1 MEFVFLFAGL
11 AGLWLG
17 TKATIRGAV
26 SVAERLGISEFVIGV
41 VVLSIGSDLPEL
53 AIAVD
58 AGIKNLGPRQASDI
72 VVGSALGSTLG
83 QIGFVLGIAGLVH
96 HLHLPRKVV
105 VEQGIALLGSA
116 LLLGAVGWSG
126 HVTRFEGAVLIAAYL
141 GYLYFIVK
149 GATEIPLEEEIE
161 PVNGIALSVF
171 RLAIGLV
178 IVGFSAELTVDGA
191 TEVAETL
198 GVEQAFVAIII
209 IGLGSSLP
217 ELSISLGAA
226 MEKRVMLS
234 VGNLLGSNVFDTLV
248 PVGVAAAIAGLDFKE
263 DLLQQELGFLF
274 VLTVVVMAFFYKQGI
289 RKREGMF
296 VLGFYLAYVMTE
308 LLAAK

>member
-1 MEFVFLFAGL
+1 MEFVLLLAGL

-26 SVAERLGISEFVIGV
+26 TVAERVGISEFVIGV

-58 AGIKNLGPRQASDI
+58 GGIKNLNMGQASDI

-96 HLHLPRKVV
+96 HLTLPRKIVI
-105 VEQGIALLGSA
+105 EQGTVLLGSA
-116 LLLGAVGWSG
+116 LLLGAVGLSG
-126 HVTRFEGAVLIAAYL
+126 HVSRLEGAMLILAYV

-149 GATEIPLEEEIE
+149 GATAIPVEEDLELE
-161 PVNGIALSVF
+161 NGIGLSIF
-171 RLAIGLV
+171 RLLFGLA
-178 IVGFSAELTVDGA
+178 IVGFSAELTVSGA
-191 TEVAETL
+191 TRVAATL
-198 GVEQAFVAIII
+198 GVEQSFVAIII

-248 PVGVAAAIAGLDFKE
+248 PVGVAAAIAGLDFKAE
-263 DLLQQELGFLF
+263 LLQQELVFLF
-274 VLTVVVMAFFYKQGI
+274 VLTTVVLAFFLSKGI

-296 VLGFYLAYVMTE
+296 VLGFYLAYVVTE
-308 LLAAK
+308 LLAA

>member
-1 MEFVFLFAGL
+1 MEFVALFAGL

-41 VVLSIGSDLPEL
+41 VVLSVGSDLPEL

-58 AGIKNLGPRQASDI
+58 AGIKNLGPMHTSDI

-105 VEQGIALLGSA
+105 IEQGIALLGSA
-116 LLLGAVGWSG
+116 FLLGVVGWSG
-126 HVTRFEGAVLIAAYL
+126 YVSRFEGWVLIAAYL

-149 GATEIPLEEEIE
+149 GATEIPLEEEYE
-161 PVNGIALSVF
+161 DVNGVAMSAF
-171 RLAIGLV
+171 RLMIGLV

-191 TEVAETL
+191 TGVAETL
-198 GVEQAFVAIII
+198 DVEQAFVAIVI

-248 PVGVAAAIAGLDFKE
+248 PVGVAAAIAGLDFRE
-263 DLLQQELGFLF
+263 ELLQEELGFLI
-274 VLTVVVMAFFYKQGI
+274 VLTAVVMTFFLKKGI